1 MFARLIAAVA
11 LLAGFALSA
20 GAATVPVGFND
31 RQIATGFTSPTAL
44 TVLPDGR
51 VLAMQQNGIIRIIK
65 GDVLLAANFWGVPNV
80 DSTNERGCLG
90 IVPDPQFATNHFVY
104 VYCTITNGTAS
115 NNRIIRVTEAN
126 DTIVA
131 NSATTIFQLPNVP
144 TATRWH
150 MGGALKFAPD
160 GKLYVA
166 VDANPGKIFTVDPV
180 P

>member
-1 MFARLIAAVA
+1 LIAAVA

-51 VLAMQQNGIIRIIK
+51 VLAMQQNGIIRIVK

-90 IVPDPQFATNHFVY
+90 TGVCAFGCPQDAKQAMHVSLSTLAMALDFGPSS
-104 VYCTITNGTAS
+104 TI
-115 NNRIIRVTEAN
+115 
-126 DTIVA
+126 
-131 NSATTIFQLPNVP
+131 
-144 TATRWH
+144 
-150 MGGALKFAPD
+150 ALVGQMFSHR
-160 GKLYVA
+160 
-166 VDANPGKIFTVDPV
+166 
-180 P
+180 

>member
-1 MFARLIAAVA
+1 MIARLIAAVL

-20 GAATVPVGFND
+20 SAATVPVGFND

-44 TVLPDGR
+44 TALPDGR

-90 IVPDPQFATNHFVY
+90 IVPDPQFATNHYVY
-104 VYCTITNGTAS
+104 VYCSIISGTTS

-126 DTIVA
+126 APRWNTTPTSR
-131 NSATTIFQLPNVP
+131 SARPTVEESVMEPSTTSTLVP
-144 TATRWH
+144 
-150 MGGALKFAPD
+150 
-160 GKLYVA
+160 
-166 VDANPGKIFTVDPV
+166 
-180 P
+180 